1 MRRIFFDVTMY
12 SNFTLLIIPVLFIF
26 YLSSCGSSDT
36 NPMNEMYKSGTATYS
51 EDSTAIMKVIRLEHR
66 AYFEK
71 DYDAWQSTYVQEN
84 YLKYWGYWEGYD
96 EKVRQYNSW
105 VEVSEDKKK
114 RFDGVITAYWDENA
128 VGMNISDLN
137 LQIRGDVAWV
147 TFKQK
152 SFDQSTGALLGEALE
167 TKIMEKIEGKWKI
180 AYLNFLYL
188 PLVIDK
194 DASE

>member
-1 MRRIFFDVTMY
+1 MKNKLIDVTPLDQLFHMFI
-12 SNFTLLIIPVLFIF
+12 SLLLLFYF
-26 YLSSCGSSDT
+26 SSCGGTDLHNT
-36 NPMNEMYKSGTATYS
+36 NEKFKSGKANFS
-51 EDSTAIMKVIRLEHR
+51 EDSTAIMKAIRLEHR

-71 DYDAWQSTYVQEN
+71 DYETWQSTYVQEN

-105 VEVSEDKKK
+105 EEVSDDKKK

-137 LQIRGDVAWV
+137 IQIRGDVAWV

-167 TKIMEKIEGKWKI
+167 TKIMERIDGNWKI

-188 PLVIDK
+188 PLIGN
-194 DASE
+194 